1 MQVRK
6 AQIAIVGDSWLGY
19 RSMTCWTCEQRLRQ
33 SCSMHDYDEDRTVYA
48 VLTLKQTYCSEAKHR
63 HEASRGLFATAEF
76 LVRLC
81 IPTSSSAVAEIP
93 RDASCLSVIS
103 FNSTIRRFE
112 CNLLLLVTSA
122 GDLPLRTNNFCSLVF
137 SSSWSSMLAVMNKIH
152 WCLAVYAVNCT
163 VGIVD
168 RTATVNRYS
177 SIIAIFTYST
187 RIRRPC
193 WRGPRRNIAI
203 MFGMEKT
210 SGASTRRWKQTEDT
224 FTDFDRLYERD
235 KQTDR
240 HHTTA

>member
-1 MQVRK
+1 MSEQSPAITVLSTTRDGRTGLTTAVVCRESRRTGRSNTAK
-6 AQIAIVGDSWLGY
+6 CARVSKVGAQNQGHARWL
-19 RSMTCWTCEQRLRQ
+19 
-33 SCSMHDYDEDRTVYA
+33 
-48 VLTLKQTYCSEAKHR
+48 
-63 HEASRGLFATAEF
+63 
-76 LVRLC
+76 
-81 IPTSSSAVAEIP
+81 ISSSAVAKRP

-122 GDLPLRTNNFCSLVF
+122 GDLPLRTNDFCSLVF
-137 SSSWSSMLAVMNKIH
+137 SSSRSSMLAVMNKIH

-224 FTDFDRLYERD
+224 FTDFDRLYESSSLCGRTRPGSSFMTSSYD
-235 KQTDR
+235 VIRKVNLYKKLTSK
-240 HHTTA
+240 